1 MSCGILISVINMRLR
16 IRDLRED
23 SDLTQKQVAEYL
35 MCDQSLYSKYE
46 REERVLPLEA
56 AVKLAQFYHTS
67 VDYLVGLTG
76 NRTPYEK

>member
-23 SDLTQKQVAEYL
+23 GDLTQKQVAEYL

-56 AVKLAQFYHTS
+56 AIKLAQFYHTS
-67 VDYLVGLTG
+67 VDYLVGLTN
-76 NRTPYEK
+76 NRTPYKK